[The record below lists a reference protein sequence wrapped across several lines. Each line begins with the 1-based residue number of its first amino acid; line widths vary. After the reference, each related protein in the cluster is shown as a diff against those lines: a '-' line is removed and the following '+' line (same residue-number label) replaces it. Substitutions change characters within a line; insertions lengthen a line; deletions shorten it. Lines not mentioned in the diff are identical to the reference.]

1 MTFSPFD
8 SSNQEEISCR
18 FLSASMNFS
27 LPVDRLR
34 LPRRL
39 LRTLAILLVILAMIS
54 PARAGRFDQ
63 VVIDPGHGGKDG
75 GSKWYGV
82 TEKNLTLDLA
92 KRIKTALE
100 KEGLKVTL
108 TRSTDVFVE
117 LADRAEVANKKP
129 GSVFVSV
136 HFNAHRDR
144 SIKGI
149 ETFYY
154 PGSASGREL
163 ATYVQSEL
171 GRRIKTRNRGV
182 KPSRLKVLEKTK
194 GTAILIECGF
204 ISNRWECQRCAST
217 WFRQI
222 LAEEIAQGI
231 LRYR

>member
-1 MTFSPFD
+1 MIF
-8 SSNQEEISCR
+8 
-18 FLSASMNFS
+18 
-27 LPVDRLR
+27 RLR
-34 LPRRL
+34 IVRTFASLCAFL
-39 LRTLAILLVILAMIS
+39 LIGGALHRDAI
-54 PARAGRFDQ
+54 GEGFNH
-63 VVIDPGHGGKDG
+63 VVIDAGHGGKDG

-92 KRIKTALE
+92 KRIKAVLE
-100 KEGLKVTL
+100 EKGVSTTL

-117 LADRAEVANKKP
+117 LVDRAEVANKKP
-129 GSVFVSV
+129 ESLFVSV

-144 SIKGI
+144 SIQGI

-154 PGSASGREL
+154 PGSAEGRVL
-163 ATYVQSEL
+163 ATYIQSEL

-182 KPSRLKVLEKTK
+182 KPSRLKVLQKTK
-194 GTAILIECGF
+194 GTAVLVECGF

>member
-1 MTFSPFD
+1 MAMMSPV
-8 SSNQEEISCR
+8 Q
-18 FLSASMNFS
+18 
-27 LPVDRLR
+27 
-34 LPRRL
+34 
-39 LRTLAILLVILAMIS
+39 
-54 PARAGRFDQ
+54 AGRFDH

-92 KRIKTALE
+92 KRIKAALE
-100 KEGLKVTL
+100 KEKMKVTL

-117 LADRAEVANKKP
+117 LVDRAEVANKKP

-182 KPSRLKVLEKTK
+182 KPSRLKVLAKTK

>member
-1 MTFSPFD
+1 LK
-8 SSNQEEISCR
+8 NQAVS
-18 FLSASMNFS
+18 
-27 LPVDRLR
+27 V
-34 LPRRL
+34 L
-39 LRTLAILLVILAMIS
+39 LAVVAILGLVRMDV
-54 PARAGRFDQ
+54 RAERYSR
-63 VVIDPGHGGKDG
+63 VVIDAGHGGRDG

-92 KRIKTALE
+92 KRIKAILDAKGIPT
-100 KEGLKVTL
+100 TL

-117 LADRAEVANKKP
+117 LVDRAGVANKSA
-129 GSVFVSV
+129 GSLFVSV

-154 PGSASGREL
+154 PGSADGRVL
-163 ATYVQSEL
+163 ATYIQSEL

-182 KPSRLKVLEKTK
+182 KPARLKVLEKTK
-194 GTAILIECGF
+194 GTAVLVECGF

-231 LRYR
+231 VRYR